1 MDISWL
7 IQWKAEKENEL
18 DALGVKPTQKQEK
31 KKKAEFQSDTP
42 GVLWDCKRNKW
53 VGTIYDRLEKKYI
66 HPSPCMFETEAEC
79 VSAVLRLRDTEND
92 QYNRQIMERKAS
104 NPTLNGLEKAPV
116 CAQDAQRGIVYWHVD
131 GRSNHVPY
139 RVVVSKSQTG
149 YHRACHECN
158 QFAIRNISENIAT
171 HCTKHGG
178 GSSKL
183 CQHGSHRTS
192 CRDCNP
198 NAKNLVNN
206 CSVCAVSLDI
216 KRRTTKG
223 GNGICNRCEQHLASE
238 AAASGSA
245 PPEKGK
251 RWEDHVLDKLIP
263 KVVDS
268 TTGVPFAFEMRDD
281 MRHMLGS
288 KKEDRRQSVVEQPGS
303 KRQRRSDSS
312 STERESK
319 REDCD
324 TTKQR
329 RPDLLY
335 LVREPERGRIVAALK
350 VGVDEHSHDGYDPE
364 CESGKIDDQF
374 QALQQLAAKEGAAT
388 GAVARF
394 DAQMIYCTFLKF
406 NPIACDVT
414 PAIKLDDRIEV
425 LAKRCSDFLNTP
437 AEEFQKRS
445 AEGEANVPHV
455 ECLFYHSKQGKPILD
470 HFNAKADGAW
480 DWRGNSFA

>member
-1 MDISWL
+1 
-7 IQWKAEKENEL
+7 
-18 DALGVKPTQKQEK
+18 
-31 KKKAEFQSDTP
+31 
-42 GVLWDCKRNKW
+42 
-53 VGTIYDRLEKKYI
+53 
-66 HPSPCMFETEAEC
+66 
-79 VSAVLRLRDTEND
+79 
-92 QYNRQIMERKAS
+92 
-104 NPTLNGLEKAPV
+104 
-116 CAQDAQRGIVYWHVD
+116 
-131 GRSNHVPY
+131 
-139 RVVVSKSQTG
+139 
-149 YHRACHECN
+149 
-158 QFAIRNISENIAT
+158 
-171 HCTKHGG
+171 
-178 GSSKL
+178 
-183 CQHGSHRTS
+183 
-192 CRDCNP
+192 
-198 NAKNLVNN
+198 
-206 CSVCAVSLDI
+206 
-216 KRRTTKG
+216 
-223 GNGICNRCEQHLASE
+223 
-238 AAASGSA
+238 
-245 PPEKGK
+245 
-251 RWEDHVLDKLIP
+251 VLDKLIP